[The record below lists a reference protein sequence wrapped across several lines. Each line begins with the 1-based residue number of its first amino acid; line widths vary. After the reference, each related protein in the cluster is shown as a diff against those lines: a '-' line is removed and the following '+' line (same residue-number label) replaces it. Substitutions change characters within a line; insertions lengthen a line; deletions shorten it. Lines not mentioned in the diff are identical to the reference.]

1 MSNIIPITSGVGR
14 GPTKLSAFDAALY
27 DAGIANHNLI
37 HLSSIIPD
45 GWEPIVSKLELNDV
59 EYGYRLYVVLSS
71 CTVTEIGQEACAG
84 LGWVMSTD
92 DPKHGLFVEHSGA
105 SNEEVQVAIKESL
118 TSMIAYRP
126 ESYTEIKEE
135 IIGIVCEGKPACA
148 VVVAVYKSEPW
159 AKNNNNLL

>member
-1 MSNIIPITSGVGR
+1 MSNIISVTSGVGR

-27 DAGIANHNLI
+27 DAGIANYNLI

-45 GWEPIVSKLELNDV
+45 GWEPVVNKLELNDV

-71 CTVTEIGQEACAG
+71 CIVTEIGQEACAG

-92 DPKHGLFVEHSGA
+92 DSKHGLFVEHTGA
-105 SNEEVQVAIKESL
+105 SKEEVQVAIKESIM
-118 TSMIAYRP
+118 SMIAYRP
-126 ESYTEIKEE
+126 ENYTEIKEE
-135 IIGIVCEGKPACA
+135 IISIICEGEPTCA

-159 AKNNNNLL
+159 AKGNSNLL